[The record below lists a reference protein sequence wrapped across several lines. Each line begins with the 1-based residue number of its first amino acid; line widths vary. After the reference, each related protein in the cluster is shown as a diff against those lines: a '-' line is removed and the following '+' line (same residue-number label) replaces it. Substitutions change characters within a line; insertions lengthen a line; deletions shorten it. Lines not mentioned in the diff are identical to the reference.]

1 MIDANTK
8 IVKAKTWKWCCKL
21 CAVHTRNI
29 SLSIRDVIYWKI
41 FVYKDILKIAWI
53 WNGQKRIHV
62 CVKLSILSPWSVL
75 DTGKC
80 FPLVLWDKWA
90 TNRFNDSVTFQFLQ
104 RTFSWLIS
112 FKTKWLY
119 YVYSFVF
126 MWPAMLWLFQC
137 HDKVGMLT
145 FKYDSLFVKC
155 LNVKNVLIAKNNLC
169 HGTHNIG
176 SNLDLIFKIFP
187 LWKISL

>member
-1 MIDANTK
+1 M
-8 IVKAKTWKWCCKL
+8 VKAKTWKWCCKL

-90 TNRFNDSVTFQFLQ
+90 TNRSNDSVTFQFLH

-112 FKTKWLY
+112 FKDSE
-119 YVYSFVF
+119 YSSKRFLLKE
-126 MWPAMLWLFQC
+126 AL
-137 HDKVGMLT
+137 
-145 FKYDSLFVKC
+145 
-155 LNVKNVLIAKNNLC
+155 NNLS
-169 HGTHNIG
+169 HKETETIKEMFILKQNYFTTYI
-176 SNLDLIFKIFP
+176 P
-187 LWKISL
+187 LCLCGQQCYDFFSAMTK

>member
-1 MIDANTK
+1 MLQTMCCTYKKHVPVNT
-8 IVKAKTWKWCCKL
+8 WC
-21 CAVHTRNI
+21 
-29 SLSIRDVIYWKI
+29 
-41 FVYKDILKIAWI
+41 DILENICLQRYFKNCLDMERAEK
-53 WNGQKRIHV
+53 NTCLCK
-62 CVKLSILSPWSVL
+62 ILSPWSVL
-75 DTGKC
+75 YIGKC

-90 TNRFNDSVTFQFLQ
+90 TNRSNDSVTFQFLH

-176 SNLDLIFKIFP
+176 SNSDLIFKISP
-187 LWKISL
+187 LWKKSL